1 MTTEAL
7 FLPAF
12 DTGVGHSNQENSEV
26 DEFRQMVGS
35 KDIAKDVSITTEP
48 DNPLISPL
56 EDAISLIAK
65 KNTLEASSNL
75 TQKDTSMEK
84 TSSPVML
91 SQEINMAPVY
101 NQLNQ
106 GQDDSQIKM
115 PNISSEQQKEE
126 NTSCQLAQGE
136 TSSHPECHDNILN
149 VFPEHSNGISI
160 QEVQGVESRL
170 YHCSD
175 KVPIVP
181 ADFLQPLECVQEAIK
196 NPLVHD
202 GATSDIA
209 SEQQTSNDVSNQ
221 PDQRIEGDAVDH
233 SVQSLEAYS
242 GSPEKPELSSSPKLT
257 PACGEKSEALTSSKS
272 LNLLLLE
279 TNSED
284 QTGERECFISNH
296 SNFDLTA
303 ELQGIYHPTNI
314 HEQIKPSYQ
323 EITEIDNEEKMPSGQ
338 NHQLLLASEDF
349 QGHVNGQFLR
359 KSLEDNVQATEE
371 QVTQDSSCSPNSSSL
386 ALADSQL
393 AVDSCC
399 QQRASGTGCDTLPRK
414 LPAQSPVATND
425 SSGPAHQG
433 LAPVCDRQD
442 REGLTIHESR
452 EAGNSDQSQGEV
464 GTESVLESE
473 RQKETTRDTEPGE
486 NTSQPEG
493 AENLAGANK
502 LDKAF
507 PDSQSLTSTSDPA
520 SPKEAACAMV
530 LASAEDLLD
539 ARNRANSQGLAN
551 ATYPDIATEHSGS
564 SPTPRE
570 QLLLDAT
577 DPTSTRDLVSPADPT
592 PAASTAEEHSVT
604 EGSNCPADTMGN
616 TTHQPENPS
625 HTTETPIEREIR
637 VHLEREELLRRERGL
652 ASSRGAQEYVEVCI
666 KPILNQSMTS
676 SIMPKEKE
684 RQWAGVQMQREIQ
697 RECRREE
704 DLVQLGKVR
713 GTYDRGIPQ
722 ELQEKKMI
730 FEQHSSPET
739 SDFKKMVHSSSSSNS
754 GTEGARGLTFAEG
767 SRMPNVIILDSGVL
781 AQPQQQMPENT
792 SLASPFFCLH
802 AKSSQS
808 LLEQEVQEV
817 QQRERDL
824 QRLRYALY
832 GSALPCQ
839 PAEDSD
845 QVEEVPSPAERP
857 SCKKL
862 DVTWPPPS
870 TSENNQVNGLHQ
882 VEKSPR
888 LLRRQRSALIQ
899 RWESGAIG
907 NEDSQD

>member
-1 MTTEAL
+1 MNTEAL
-7 FLPAF
+7 FLSLL
-12 DTGVGHSNQENSEV
+12 DTGVGHSNQESSAV

-35 KDIAKDVSITTEP
+35 KDMAKDVSITTEP
-48 DNPLISPL
+48 NNPLIPPL
-56 EDAISLIAK
+56 EDANSLIAK
-65 KNTLEASSNL
+65 KNALEASSNPI
-75 TQKDTSMEK
+75 QKDAPVKKAS
-84 TSSPVML
+84 SSPVLL
-91 SQEINMAPVY
+91 SQGINMAPVY
-101 NQLNQ
+101 Q

-126 NTSCQLAQGE
+126 NTLRQLAQGE
-136 TSSHPECHDNILN
+136 TGSHLKCHDNILN
-149 VFPEHSNGISI
+149 VFPELKHSDGISI

-175 KVPIVP
+175 KAPIIP
-181 ADFLQPLECVQEAIK
+181 ADDCIPLECVQEAKK
-196 NPLVHD
+196 NIFVPD

-221 PDQRIEGDAVDH
+221 PDQKIQDDTVDH
-233 SVQSLEAYS
+233 SIQSPDAYS
-242 GSPEKPELSSSPKLT
+242 GSAEKPELSSSPKQT
-257 PACGEKSEALTSSKS
+257 PACEEKSEALGSPKS
-272 LNLLLLE
+272 VNLLPLG
-279 TNSED
+279 TNSQN
-284 QTGERECFISNH
+284 QTREGECFISNH

-303 ELQGIYHPTNI
+303 ELQGIFHPTNI
-314 HEQIKPSYQ
+314 HEQIKPSCQ
-323 EITEIDNEEKMPSGQ
+323 EITEIGNEVRVPSGQ
-338 NHQLLLASEDF
+338 NHQLLLASEDN

-359 KSLEDNVQATEE
+359 KSLEDNSQTTEE

-386 ALADSQL
+386 ASADSQL
-393 AVDSCC
+393 DVDSCC
-399 QQRASGTGCDTLPRK
+399 QQRASGTGCDPLPQK

-425 SSGPAHQG
+425 SCGPAHQG

-442 REGLTIHESR
+442 RERLAIHESR
-452 EAGNSDQSQGEV
+452 GAGNNNQSQGEV
-464 GTESVLESE
+464 GAESVLESE
-473 RQKETTRDTEPGE
+473 RQKEETRDSESGE

-493 AENLAGANK
+493 AENLADPNK

-507 PDSQSLTSTSDPA
+507 PDSQSLPNTIHPTNSQ
-520 SPKEAACAMV
+520 EAMV
-530 LASAEDLLD
+530 LASAEDLLG
-539 ARNRANSQGLAN
+539 ARNGADSQGLAN
-551 ATYPDIATEHSGS
+551 AAYPDIATEYSGS
-564 SPTPRE
+564 NPTPRE
-570 QLLLDAT
+570 RLRLDAA
-577 DPTSTRDLVSPADPT
+577 DSTNTRNLVSPADPT
-592 PAASTAEEHSVT
+592 PAAEEHSVT
-604 EGSNCPADTMGN
+604 EGSDCPTDLMGN
-616 TTHQPENPS
+616 NTHQPENPS

-652 ASSRGAQEYVEVCI
+652 ASSRGTQEYVEVCI

-676 SIMPKEKE
+676 CIKPKEKE

-713 GTYDRGIPQ
+713 GTYDRGTPQ

-730 FEQHSSPET
+730 FEQHSSPEIP
-739 SDFKKMVHSSSSSNS
+739 DFRKMVYSSNNNS
-754 GTEGARGLTFAEG
+754 IMEGARGPSFAEVN
-767 SRMPNVIILDSGVL
+767 RMPNVIVLDSGVPV
-781 AQPQQQMPENT
+781 QPQQHMPERA
-792 SLASPFFCLH
+792 SLGSPFFCLR

-817 QQRERDL
+817 QEREREL
-824 QRLRYALY
+824 WRQRHALY

-845 QVEEVPSPAERP
+845 QVEEVPYPPERP

-870 TSENNQVNGLHQ
+870 TSENVQVNSLHQ
-882 VEKSPR
+882 VERSPR
-888 LLRRQRSALIQ
+888 LLRRQRNALIQ

-907 NEDSQD
+907 SEESQD